1 MCSSMLNVIVCTWIK
16 MCMWWTQEV
25 NMNHLAHEA
34 LPPVLPNEHFTDLAG
49 LITFLMNEILVFEK
63 SWGAE
68 RRGKDK
74 IDAMAD

>member
-1 MCSSMLNVIVCTWIK
+1 MDGI
-16 MCMWWTQEV
+16 TQEV
-25 NMNHLAHEA
+25 NMNHLAHKA
-34 LPPVLPNEHFTDLAG
+34 LPPVLPKSHITDPAG
-49 LITFLMNEILVFEK
+49 LITLLMNEIPVFEK